1 MQNEDEK
8 PDKTTDFGVFYPL
21 GHIVVAFPKY
31 EDALRAQ
38 RDLLAGG
45 YDLADCVVRKSEE
58 VAAAAAANLSENTG
72 WLARLGK
79 SDEAV
84 QAHLNAAKQG
94 AAFMLIYAPGDTDA
108 ERAMNVVRRVP
119 FELAHRYR
127 RFAIED
133 LKA

>member
-1 MQNEDEK
+1 MQNQDGK
-8 PDKTTDFGVFYPL
+8 PSKTTDFGVFYPL

-31 EDALRAQ
+31 EDALGVQ
-38 RDLLAGG
+38 QDLVVGG
-45 YDLADCVVRKSEE
+45 YDLADCVIHKSEE
-58 VAAAAAANLSENTG
+58 VAAAAASNLRESTG

-94 AAFMLIYAPGDTDA
+94 ATFMLIYAPGDTDA
-108 ERAMNVVRRVP
+108 ERVMNVVRRVP

-127 RFAIED
+127 RLAIED

>member
-1 MQNEDEK
+1 M
-8 PDKTTDFGVFYPL
+8 
-21 GHIVVAFPKY
+21 
-31 EDALRAQ
+31 
-38 RDLLAGG
+38 
-45 YDLADCVVRKSEE
+45 
-58 VAAAAAANLSENTG
+58 
-72 WLARLGK
+72 GK

-133 LKA
+133 MKA